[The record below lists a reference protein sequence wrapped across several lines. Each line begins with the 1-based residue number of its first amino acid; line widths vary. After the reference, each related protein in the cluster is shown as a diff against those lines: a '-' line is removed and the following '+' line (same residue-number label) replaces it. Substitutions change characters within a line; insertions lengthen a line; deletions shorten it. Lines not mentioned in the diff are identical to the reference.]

1 MLKLNRPSIL
11 LFAATLGFSVFV
23 VLYTP
28 IAHSREDFIQSM
40 DDKHILPKVVVTG
53 RRGGGF
59 SSGFWSINVSS
70 GSVWGFNPFRYGQN
84 QTYLEQQCIDEEI
97 QRACILLCEH
107 FPSSD
112 ICPLI
117 FGTITVTGNREKPYE
132 PFNQY
137 KIKFGKIVY
146 TSDTLKDSLEEEKK
160 KNELEKRCNRDL
172 NQLFAPKEDFPFAE
186 AFGITDDEN
195 NEEKVDKYIDQLF
208 DFTKPIMTT
217 GIDGYNNGEP
227 VAYLI
232 GLEAHNS
239 FYIDR
244 NGKLTR
250 GNNLVFGT
258 IPGLVTPNF
267 QNDKQFREMLD
278 SPLRDKAQRLVIDF
292 HTHPNTNNYY
302 VFPSSA
308 DIAKFI
314 IDKRNNLVDEN
325 ALIAIGFMSKNVF
338 HTLFI
343 SINDNPLLFK
353 NALKHSS
360 TKQPKTFKKHI
371 EYKKQYGEFLEL
383 LFENSKMLILDSTNN
398 AVDNYLQFFEDN
410 SINQI
415 VGETIIIPQSCIEL
429 LKESK

>member
-1 MLKLNRPSIL
+1 M
-11 LFAATLGFSVFV
+11 

-28 IAHSREDFIQSM
+28 IAHSRDDFIQSM
-40 DDKHILPKVVVTG
+40 DDTRILPKVVVTG
-53 RRGGGF
+53 RRSGGF

-84 QTYLEQQCIDEEI
+84 QTYLEKQCIDEEI

-137 KIKFGKIVY
+137 EIKFGKTVY
-146 TSDTLKDSLEEEKK
+146 TTDPHKDTRDEEKE

-186 AFGITDDEN
+186 AFGIKDDEN
-195 NEEKVDKYIDQLF
+195 KEEKIDKYIDQLF

-217 GIDGYNNGEP
+217 GIEGYNNGEP

-258 IPGLVTPNF
+258 IPGFVIPNF
-267 QNDKQFREMLD
+267 RNDKQFREMLD
-278 SPLRDKAQRLVIDF
+278 SPLNEKAQRLVIEF
-292 HTHPNTNNYY
+292 HTHPNTKKYY
-302 VFPSSA
+302 IFPSSA
-308 DIAKFI
+308 DIYNFMNDKQYGF
-314 IDKRNNLVDEN
+314 IDKT
-325 ALIAIGFMSKNVF
+325 ALLAIGFISNEIYHV
-338 HTLFI
+338 LFMK
-343 SINDNPLLFK
+343 INNNRLLFDT
-353 NALKHSS
+353 ARKHTN
-360 TKQPKTFKKHI
+360 TKRPKTDNERI
-371 EYKKQYGEFLEL
+371 EYINLYGEVLRL
-383 LFENSKMLILDSTNN
+383 LFENSEMIVINSNFNTTNN
-398 AVDNYLQFFEDN
+398 YIHFFEEN
-410 SINQI
+410 SINQKI
-415 VGETIIIPQSCIEL
+415 GKNVIIPNSCRKL
-429 LKESK
+429 QNESKK